1 MANRLVITMKNVGH
15 IIFLVWAKQLLE
27 PMRSLVACHQGNFEL
42 KKIEDIIQI
51 SKETREKAD
60 KLFQSVYAEAASLA
74 DKFGIERNY
83 QNHVDGR

>member
-1 MANRLVITMKNVGH
+1 MKNFGH
-15 IIFLVWAKQLLE
+15 IITFVWAKQLLE
-27 PMRSLVACHQGNFEL
+27 LMRSLVVCHQGNFEL

-74 DKFGIERNY
+74 DKFVIERNH
-83 QNHVDGR
+83 QNHVDSR

>member
-1 MANRLVITMKNVGH
+1 MANRLVITMKNFGH
-15 IIFLVWAKQLLE
+15 IITFVWAKQLLE
-27 PMRSLVACHQGNFEL
+27 LMRSLVVCHQGNFEL

-74 DKFGIERNY
+74 DKFGIERIH
-83 QNHVDGR
+83 QNHVDSR